1 MGSNGSHHRLAGR
14 LGALRQHARHDG
26 RETSAAGRASFLARF
41 EAEVDP
47 DGLLPAVE
55 RRRRAVFAR
64 RAYFTELALR
74 SARAR
79 RQAGRHDLGDGH
91 QPPRNAKR

>member
-14 LGALRQHARHDG
+14 LGALRQHAQHDC
-26 RETSAAGRASFLARF
+26 RDTSAAGRASFLARF

-47 DGLLPAVE
+47 DGLLPDLE
-55 RRRRAVFAR
+55 RRRRAFFAR
-64 RAYFTELALR
+64 RAYFSDLALR

-79 RQAGRHDLGDGH
+79 RQAARHHVGEGH
-91 QPPRNAKR
+91 HPSRREEP

>member
-1 MGSNGSHHRLAGR
+1 MVRNGSHHRLAGR
-14 LGALRQHARHDG
+14 LGALRQHAQHDG
-26 RETSAAGRASFLARF
+26 RATSAAGRASFLARF
-41 EAEVDP
+41 EVEVDP
-47 DGLLPAVE
+47 DGLLPAAE

-79 RQAGRHDLGDGH
+79 RHADRHELGDGQH
-91 QPPRNAKR
+91 SSWRAEP